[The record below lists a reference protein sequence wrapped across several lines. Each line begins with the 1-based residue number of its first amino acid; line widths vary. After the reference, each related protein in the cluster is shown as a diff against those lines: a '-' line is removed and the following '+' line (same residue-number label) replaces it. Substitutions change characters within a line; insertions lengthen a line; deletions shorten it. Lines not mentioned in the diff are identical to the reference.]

1 MGRLYN
7 GKCKF
12 CGDTFAARKPTTLL
26 SKMSKHRW
34 KDHSAAMSR
43 RIKAGKDTS
52 RDNPTYQDL
61 VSALQ
66 EGPRAALK
74 IYGDYTERQYQHMKT
89 MMDVLEPVLPPVIV
103 ASWIVVEAFHDA
115 RAER

>member
-1 MGRLYN
+1 MGRLYK
-7 GKCKF
+7 GKCKI
-12 CGDTFAARKPTTLL
+12 CGENFAARKPTTLL

-34 KDHSAAMSR
+34 KDHAAAMSR
-43 RIKAGKDTS
+43 RIKAGKTLAQE
-52 RDNPTYQDL
+52 NPSYQDL

-74 IYGDYTERQYQHMKT
+74 IYGDFTERQYQHMKK
-89 MMDVLEPVLPPVIV
+89 MMDALEPILPVV
-103 ASWIVVEAFHDA
+103 VTTSWLAIEALHDM